1 MSGKLFFYIEYELYF
16 TVGMDGNFQQ
26 NDDSIITELTLNSY
40 QKECSDI
47 AMNDTDLPFST
58 KNENIL
64 LPSYSS
70 ENCKYYNVTTKFL
83 HFYK

>member
-1 MSGKLFFYIEYELYF
+1 
-16 TVGMDGNFQQ
+16 MDGNFQQ
-26 NDDSIITELTLNSY
+26 NNDSTITELMTLNSP

-64 LPSYSS
+64 LSSDSS
-70 ENCKYYNVTTKFL
+70 ENCKYYNINN
-83 HFYK
+83 